1 MRSTTIQSSSRIIAA
16 TVGEYIINYLQTRLI
31 LLRRFGVTTALC
43 IQTHFPNIAVDT
55 VAICSLSFLVLSYK
69 CVPRRQRRAG
79 KAGFSVALLQTH
91 FSTNLHT
98 VTKYRERHHSSL
110 KTALPAL

>member
-79 KAGFSVALLQTH
+79 KAGFSVHYYEHISAPMFTQ
-91 FSTNLHT
+91 SQNT
-98 VTKYRERHHSSL
+98 VSGIYNSS
-110 KTALPAL
+110 